1 MARLKWDNAGERF
14 WETGVDRVV
23 LYVGNSAEAWSGV
36 TAINES
42 PSGAEPTKIYADN
55 FVYGIVMSPEENA
68 VTIEA
73 FRYPELFN
81 KCVGKAEFGK
91 GAYIGQQD
99 HVPFALCWRSMIGN
113 DLTNNAG
120 YKLYIVPVLYA
131 SSSEDSSS
139 TINDSPEQKSFS
151 WSATAIPFKVDEE
164 HNASSVVLDS
174 RVFNKTGR
182 WNALMEIEDLLYGT
196 NNTDA
201 KMPTMSKIFEI
212 ADSADAITDSN
223 GNSILDSTNDIIRS
237 NAFMTV

>member
-42 PSGAEPTKIYADN
+42 PSGSEPTKIYADN
-55 FVYGIVMSPEENA
+55 VVYGIVMSPEENA

-73 FRYPELFN
+73 FQYPELFS
-81 KCVGKAEFGK
+81 KCAGKVELGK

-99 HVPFALCWRSMIGN
+99 HVPFALCWRSMIGD
-113 DLTNNAG
+113 DLTNNTG
-120 YKLYIVPVLYA
+120 YKLHIVPVLYA

-164 HNASSVVLDS
+164 HNTSSVVLDS

-182 WNALMEIEDLLYGT
+182 WNALMAIEDLLYGT

>member
-14 WETGVDRVV
+14 WETGVDRAV

-42 PSGAEPTKIYADN
+42 PSGSEPTKIYADN
-55 FVYGIVMSPEENA
+55 VVYGIVMSPEENA

-73 FRYPELFN
+73 FQYPELFS
-81 KCVGKAEFGK
+81 KCVGKVELGK

-120 YKLYIVPVLYA
+120 YKLHIVPVLYA

-182 WNALMEIEDLLYGT
+182 WNALMAIEDLLYGT

-201 KMPTMSKIFEI
+201 KMPTISKIFEI

>member
-1 MARLKWDNAGERF
+1 MARLKWDKAGERF

-23 LYVGNSAEAWSGV
+23 LYIGNSAEAWSGV

-55 FVYGIVMSPEENA
+55 IVYGIIMSPEENA

-73 FRYPELFN
+73 FQYPELFN
-81 KCVGKAEFGK
+81 RAIGRAELAK
-91 GAYIGQQD
+91 GAYVLQQD
-99 HVPFALCWRSMIGN
+99 RVPIGLCWRSKIGN
-113 DLTNNAG
+113 DLDKDFG
-120 YKLYIVPVLYA
+120 YKLHIVPIMYA

-151 WSATAIPFKVDEE
+151 WSATAIPFKIDEE

-182 WNALMEIEDLLYGT
+182 WNALTAIEDLLYGT

-201 KMPTMSKIFEI
+201 KMPTMSKILDI

-237 NAFMTV
+237 NMFMTV

>member
-42 PSGAEPTKIYADN
+42 PSGAEPTKNYADN
-55 FVYGIVMSPEENA
+55 IVYGVVMSPEENS

-73 FRYPELFN
+73 FQCPEILN
-81 KCVGKAEFGK
+81 KCIGKAVLAK
-91 GAYIGQQD
+91 GAFICQQD
-99 HVPFALCWRSMIGN
+99 RMPFAICWRSMIGS
-113 DLTNNAG
+113 DLNNSAG
-120 YKLYIVPVLYA
+120 YKLHIVPVLYA
-131 SSSEDSSS
+131 SSSEDSNS

-151 WSATAIPFKVDEE
+151 WSATAIPFSVDED
-164 HNASSVVLDS
+164 HNTSSIVLDS

-182 WNALMEIEDLLYGT
+182 WNALMAIEDLLYGT
-196 NNTDA
+196 DDADA
-201 KMPTMSKIFEI
+201 KMPTISKILEI

-223 GNSILDSTNDIIRS
+223 GNSILDSSNNIIRS
-237 NAFMTV
+237 NTFMTA